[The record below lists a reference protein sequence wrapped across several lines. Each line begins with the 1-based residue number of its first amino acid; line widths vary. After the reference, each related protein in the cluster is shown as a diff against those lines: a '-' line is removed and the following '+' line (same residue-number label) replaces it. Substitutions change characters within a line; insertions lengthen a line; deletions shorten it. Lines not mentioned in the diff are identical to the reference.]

1 MNGADYLII
10 AILAISM
17 LLGFFRGFLKESIA
31 LIAWLGGL
39 WLAWKF
45 AYLVTP
51 YLGGLL
57 AEEPIRTWVARS
69 LVLIAVVLMG
79 WLVSAILSHFVHQ
92 SGLSLMLDR
101 MLGTVFG
108 FVRGGVLVAVFVIIG
123 QLVEVDGERWWRESW
138 LLPYA
143 SDVAGWVRQFAE
155 AGATY
160 LDEQQTMQTEA

>member
-1 MNGADYLII
+1 MNGADFLII
-10 AILAISM
+10 AVLAISM

-69 LVLIAVVLMG
+69 LILIAVVLTG
-79 WLVSAILSHFVHQ
+79 WLVSAIMVHFLHQ

-101 MLGTVFG
+101 MLGSVFG
-108 FVRGGVLVAVFVIIG
+108 FVRGSVLVAVFVIIG
-123 QLVEVDGERWWRESW
+123 QLVEVDGERWWRESS

-160 LDEQQTMQTEA
+160 LDEQQLMHTET

>member
-31 LIAWLGGL
+31 LLAWLGGL

-69 LVLIAVVLMG
+69 LVLIAVVLTG

-108 FVRGGVLVAVFVIIG
+108 FVRGAVLVAVFVIIG

>member
-10 AILAISM
+10 AVLAISM

-31 LIAWLGGL
+31 LLAWLGGL

-69 LVLIAVVLMG
+69 LVLIAVVLSG
-79 WLVSAILSHFVHQ
+79 WLLSAIMSHFIHQ

-101 MLGTVFG
+101 LLGTVFG
-108 FVRGGVLVAVFVIIG
+108 FVRGAVLVAVFVIIG
-123 QLVEVDGERWWRESW
+123 QLVEFDGERWWRESW

-160 LDEQQTMQTEA
+160 LEEQQPMRTEA